1 MNINMRLMS
10 SVAVIATIGVLGACS
25 NKDLTVDGSP
35 YDNCMDVSQAGCDAL
50 KKVVVK
56 NADSVP
62 DWMLQLPAE
71 DEAFYSAGTAVSRD
85 MQLAID
91 KANLA
96 AKRTLADRI
105 GGELSSQI
113 KEFVIESGDMY
124 EGDIIVLDVERT
136 TKNVMAR
143 INVAGYKPSK
153 MEIYPLGTMYR
164 VYALLE
170 YPIGGAN
177 DILVEQIRKNRALYA
192 HVRSSVAWQ
201 ELETE
206 VDAKRERDLE
216 DAQVIIDT
224 AGGANGEQ
232 YSRRRYFRTRREG
245 S

>member
-1 MNINMRLMS
+1 MNKMKLLG
-10 SVAVIATIGVLGACS
+10 SVAIIATVGVLGACS
-25 NKDLTVDGSP
+25 NKDLSVDGSP
-35 YDNCMDVSQAGCDAL
+35 YDNCLAQNVQDAEACKSL
-50 KKVVVK
+50 KEVVK
-56 NADSVP
+56 KTADAVP
-62 DWMLQLPAE
+62 DWMLELPAE

-124 EGDIIVLDVERT
+124 EGDIITLDVERT
-136 TKNVMAR
+136 TKNIMAQ

-153 MEIYPLGTMYR
+153 LEVYPLGTMYR

-177 DILVEQIRKNRALYA
+177 DILVQQIRKNRALYA
-192 HVRSSVAWQ
+192 HVRSSVAFK
-201 ELETE
+201 ELEAE
-206 VDAKRERDLE
+206 VNDKRERDME
-216 DAQVIIDT
+216 DAQVIIDS
-224 AGGANGEQ
+224 AGGPSVE
-232 YSRRRYFRTRREG
+232 
-245 S
+245 

>member
-1 MNINMRLMS
+1 MNKMKLLG
-10 SVAVIATIGVLGACS
+10 SVAIIATVGVLGACS
-25 NKDLTVDGSP
+25 NKDLSVDGSP
-35 YDNCMDVSQAGCDAL
+35 YDNCLAHNVQDDEVCKSL
-50 KKVVVK
+50 IKVVKK

-62 DWMLQLPAE
+62 DWMLELPAE
-71 DEAFYSAGTAVSRD
+71 DESFYSAGTAVSRD

-124 EGDIIVLDVERT
+124 EGDIITLDVERT
-136 TKNVMAR
+136 TKNIMAQ

-153 MEIYPLGTMYR
+153 LEVYPLGTMYR

-177 DILVEQIRKNRALYA
+177 DILVQQIRKNRALYA
-192 HVRSSVAWQ
+192 HVRSSVAFK
-201 ELETE
+201 ELEAE
-206 VDAKRERDLE
+206 VNDKRERDME
-216 DAQVIIDT
+216 DAQVIIDS
-224 AGGANGEQ
+224 AGGPSVE
-232 YSRRRYFRTRREG
+232 
-245 S
+245 

>member
-1 MNINMRLMS
+1 MNKMKLLG
-10 SVAVIATIGVLGACS
+10 SVAIIATVGVLGACS
-25 NKDLTVDGSP
+25 NKDLSVDGSP
-35 YDNCMDVSQAGCDAL
+35 YDNCPTQMQTTPDGCKAL
-50 KKVVVK
+50 KEVVEK

-62 DWMLQLPAE
+62 DWMLNLPAE
-71 DEAFYSAGTAVSRD
+71 DEAFYSAGTAASRD

-124 EGDIIVLDVERT
+124 EGDIITLDVERT
-136 TKNVMAR
+136 TKNIMAQ

-153 MEIYPLGTMYR
+153 LEVYPLGTMYR

-177 DILVEQIRKNRALYA
+177 DILVQQIRKNRALYA
-192 HVRSSVAWQ
+192 HVRSSVAFK
-201 ELETE
+201 ELEAE
-206 VDAKRERDLE
+206 VNDKRERDME
-216 DAQVIIDT
+216 DAQVIIDS
-224 AGGANGEQ
+224 AGGPSVE
-232 YSRRRYFRTRREG
+232 
-245 S
+245 

>member
-10 SVAVIATIGVLGACS
+10 SLAIIATVGVLGACS

-35 YDNCMDVSQAGCDAL
+35 YDNCILIDPGSQQGCDAL
-50 KKVVVK
+50 KKVVEK

-62 DWMLQLPAE
+62 DWMLNLPAE
-71 DEAFYSAGTAVSRD
+71 DESFYSAGTAVSRD

-105 GGELSSQI
+105 GGELSTQL
-113 KEFVIESGDMY
+113 KEFIIESGDMY

-136 TKNVMAR
+136 TKNIMAR
-143 INVAGYKPSK
+143 INVAGYRPSK

-164 VYALLE
+164 VYTLLE
-170 YPIGGAN
+170 YPMGGAN
-177 DILVEQIRKNRALYA
+177 DILVEQIRRNRALYA

-201 ELETE
+201 ELENE
-206 VDAKRERDLE
+206 VDAKRDRDLV
-216 DAQVIIDT
+216 DTQIILDT
-224 AGGANGEQ
+224 AGGPDVE
-232 YSRRRYFRTRREG
+232 
-245 S
+245 

>member
-1 MNINMRLMS
+1 MNINLRLMS
-10 SVAVIATIGVLGACS
+10 TVAAIATVGVLGACS
-25 NKDLTVDGSP
+25 NKDLSVDGSP
-35 YDNCMDVSQAGCDAL
+35 YDNCVKELYYDVDSCKAL
-50 KKVVVK
+50 KEVVEK

-62 DWMLQLPAE
+62 DWMLNLPAE

-105 GGELSSQI
+105 GGELSTQL

-124 EGDIIVLDVERT
+124 EGDIIALDVERT
-136 TKNVMAR
+136 TKNIMAR

-153 MEIYPLGTMYR
+153 LEVYPLGTMYR

-192 HVRSSVAWQ
+192 HVRSSVAWK
-201 ELETE
+201 ELEGE
-206 VDAKRERDLE
+206 VNAKRERDAE
-216 DAQVIIDT
+216 DIDT
-224 AGGANGEQ
+224 IING
-232 YSRRRYFRTRREG
+232 
-245 S
+245 